1 MNLKHNE
8 NPGLVVNRDSTDLN
22 CTKIDTSFVQLE
34 IQVGALRRLIT
45 CHSLVI
51 KEVHC
56 SNDQSKSIIRQAL
69 LDSLAE
75 AIG

>member
-1 MNLKHNE
+1 MNSQHYE
-8 NPGLVVNRDSTDLN
+8 NPSLDVKRDSTALN
-22 CTKIDTSFVQLE
+22 CIEKDTSFVQLE

-45 CHSLVI
+45 RHSLVI

-56 SNDQSKSIIRQAL
+56 SNDQSKSIIKQAL

>member
-1 MNLKHNE
+1 MNLQHYEKFSINE
-8 NPGLVVNRDSTDLN
+8 KRNSSGLK
-22 CTKIDTSFVQLE
+22 CTQKDTSFVQLE

-45 CHSLVI
+45 RHSLAI

-56 SNDQSKSIIRQAL
+56 SNDQSKRIIRQAL

>member
-1 MNLKHNE
+1 MNLKRNE
-8 NPGLVVNRDSTDLN
+8 NLGLVVNRDSTDLN
-22 CTKIDTSFVQLE
+22 CTKIDTSFVKLE

-45 CHSLVI
+45 RHSLVI

-56 SNDQSKSIIRQAL
+56 SNDQSKSIIKQAL

>member
-1 MNLKHNE
+1 MNLQHHEKSNVDGKP
-8 NPGLVVNRDSTDLN
+8 NSPDLK
-22 CTKIDTSFVQLE
+22 CTQKDTSFVQLE

-45 CHSLVI
+45 RHSLVI

>member
-8 NPGLVVNRDSTDLN
+8 NPGLVVKRDLTDLN

-45 CHSLVI
+45 RHSLVI
-51 KEVHC
+51 NEVHC
-56 SNDQSKSIIRQAL
+56 SNDQSKSIIKQAL

>member
-1 MNLKHNE
+1 MNLEHNE
-8 NPGLVVNRDSTDLN
+8 IRGLAGQRDSTDLN

-34 IQVGALRRLIT
+34 IQIGALRRLIT
-45 CHSLVI
+45 SHSLVI

-56 SNDQSKSIIRQAL
+56 SNDQSKSIIKQAL

>member
-1 MNLKHNE
+1 MNLKRNE
-8 NPGLVVNRDSTDLN
+8 NFGLVVNRDSTDLN
-22 CTKIDTSFVQLE
+22 CTKIDTSFVKLE

-45 CHSLVI
+45 RHSLVI

-56 SNDQSKSIIRQAL
+56 SNDQSKSIIKQAL

>member
-8 NPGLVVNRDSTDLN
+8 NPGFVVNRDSTDLN

-45 CHSLVI
+45 RHSLVI

>member
-1 MNLKHNE
+1 MNLQHYE
-8 NPGLVVNRDSTDLN
+8 NPSLDVKRDSTTLN
-22 CTKIDTSFVQLE
+22 CTEKDTSFVQLE

-45 CHSLVI
+45 RHSLVI

-56 SNDQSKSIIRQAL
+56 SNDQSKSIIKRAL